1 MLACP
6 VSRPGGDVESKSLD
20 TGRLFDEVDDVPELP
35 GQSPQ

>member
-1 MLACP
+1 MLAGTM
-6 VSRPGGDVESKSLD
+6 SRPGGDVESKSLD